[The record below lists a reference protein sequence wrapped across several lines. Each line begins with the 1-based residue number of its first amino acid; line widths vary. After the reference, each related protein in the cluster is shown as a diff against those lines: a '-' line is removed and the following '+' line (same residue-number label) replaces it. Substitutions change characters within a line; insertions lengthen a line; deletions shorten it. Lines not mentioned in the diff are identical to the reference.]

1 MLRRARI
8 KHRKENHHARN
19 RHRAIQRRAQHEIVL
34 APPRPRAPF
43 DHHPEHQPHNRPAP
57 VIRPRRRRDVV
68 QSAQEQRDVHVPPQ
82 SARAPPL
89 QQPHPD
95 GQDAAE
101 QEEVDQAVVGGARR
115 EEAAR
120 ADGAPD
126 DVGVEVGAREGA
138 REAVGGGGGADVWDV
153 IEGPVD
159 DADLAEGGDGEADE
173 LDEEERACGDLGDV
187 SELGCWRGGWRT
199 LQ

>member
-8 KHRKENHHARN
+8 KHRKEDHHTRN

-34 APPRPRAPF
+34 APPRPRAPLH
-43 DHHPEHQPHNRPAP
+43 HHPKHQPQNRPAP
-57 VIRPRRRRDVV
+57 VIRPGRRRDVH
-68 QSAQEQRDVHVPPQ
+68 APPQ

-101 QEEVDQAVVGGARR
+101 QEEVEQAVVSRARR

-126 DVGVEVGAREGA
+126 DAGVEVRAREGA
-138 REAVGGGGGADVWDV
+138 REAVGGGGGADSWDV
-153 IEGPVD
+153 GEGPVD
-159 DADLAEGGDGEADE
+159 DADLAEGGDGDADE
-173 LDEEERACGDLGDV
+173 LDEEERACGNLGGV
-187 SELGCWRGGWRT
+187 SGLGCWRRGWRT